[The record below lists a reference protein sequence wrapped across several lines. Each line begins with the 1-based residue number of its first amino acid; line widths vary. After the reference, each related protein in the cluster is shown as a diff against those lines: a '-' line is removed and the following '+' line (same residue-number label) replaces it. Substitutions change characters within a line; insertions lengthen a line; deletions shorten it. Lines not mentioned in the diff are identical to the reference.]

1 MKKPTKRENFEKIIE
16 ILQINDREDLVEVM
30 QHEIELIEKKKANG
44 KMTKTQEVNTN
55 IKKMILTEL
64 ERIGEPVTITDLI
77 NKSESINKATA
88 GSNQK
93 VSALMTQLKEAN
105 KVIRIQEGKKATFRL
120 AIEDDLIETENED

>member
-1 MKKPTKRENFEKIIE
+1 MKKPTKKENFEKIIE
-16 ILQINDREDLVEVM
+16 ILQMNDREDLVEVM

-44 KMTKTQEVNTN
+44 KMTKTQEENTN

-93 VSALMTQLKEAN
+93 VSALMTQLKDAN

-120 AIEDDLIETENED
+120 AVEDDLIETENED